1 MGSSRVSLFTPN
13 SVLSKTAVRD
23 LVFAQLALLAL
34 IWSFSPF
41 VYLPR
46 PTETLQALSGLWTDG
61 LGSELV
67 TSLILNIEAL
77 VVGTFL
83 SLLLAYSSR
92 IPLMKPV
99 VAVIGKLRFL
109 SMAGLAFFFTLMASN
124 GHELKLYL
132 LVFSV
137 SVFFVTGMADVIA
150 GIPSEQYDLART
162 LKMNEWQVLW
172 EVVILGQ
179 ADKAF
184 DVMRQ
189 NAAISWMMLTMV
201 EGMAR
206 SGGGIGTV
214 LLDQNRHFHLA
225 AVFAIQLVILA
236 CGLGQDYFIGA
247 LKLWFCPYSELAVEH
262 R

>member
-1 MGSSRVSLFTPN
+1 MSLLHLFTPN
-13 SVLSKTAVRD
+13 KAISKTAVRD
-23 LVFAQLALLAL
+23 LVVVQLALLVL
-34 IWSFSPF
+34 FWMFSPI
-41 VYLPR
+41 VYLPK
-46 PTETLQALSGLWTDG
+46 PGETLSALSALWTDG
-61 LGSELV
+61 MGGELV
-67 TSLILNIEAL
+67 TSLILNVEAL
-77 VVGTFL
+77 LVGTIL

-92 IPLMKPV
+92 LPFMRPV
-99 VAVIGKLRFL
+99 VAFVGKLRFL
-109 SMAGLAFFFTLMASN
+109 SMAGLAFLFTLMASN

-150 GIPSEQYDLART
+150 GIPQEQYDLART
-162 LKMNEWQVLW
+162 LKMNEWRVLY

-179 ADKAF
+179 IDKAF

-225 AVFAIQLVILA
+225 AVFAIQIVIFS
-236 CGLGQDYFIGA
+236 LGIFQDYSIGI
-247 LKLWFCPYSELAVEH
+247 LRSWFCPYANLCLEKKA
-262 R
+262 